1 MPAPKVPA
9 GRKGEGKRES
19 EERERDNALERATA
33 LDPFECR
40 RYVEERFS
48 SERMVRDY
56 EEAYRA
62 VLDAGADGGERLL
75 EVGDQV
81 AD

>member
-1 MPAPKVPA
+1 MPGAI
-9 GRKGEGKRES
+9 
-19 EERERDNALERATA
+19 ERASM
-33 LDPFECR
+33 LDPMECR

-56 EEAYRA
+56 EGAYRA
-62 VLDAGADGGERLL
+62 TLDRSPDRGQSLL

>member
-1 MPAPKVPA
+1 VIDDGRTGVIVDDYHEMA
-9 GRKGEGKRES
+9 G
-19 EERERDNALERATA
+19 AIERASA
-33 LDPFECR
+33 LDPMDCR

-62 VLDAGADGGERLL
+62 ALDRSADRSKGLL

>member
-1 MPAPKVPA
+1 VIVDDYREMPAV
-9 GRKGEGKRES
+9 
-19 EERERDNALERATA
+19 LERAAA

-62 VLDAGADGGERLL
+62 ALDARADGGKSLL

-81 AD
+81 TD